1 MRKDTPSKFF
11 VLFISIVITSLST
24 IAVGQYE
31 TEPLFILINE
41 RLNHM
46 EDVALYKLKNHVAIE
61 DLERE
66 KIVIENALSAA
77 LEQGIEHHSIEAF
90 FEAQI
95 DVSKAIQ
102 YRHLADWLSEPN
114 TSVAPDLQKVI
125 RPAITELGESII
137 LELATLIDKSVRIT
151 PQQRIYFH
159 NTITTPNISEKDK
172 DRLFDSLL
180 LIQTQ

>member
-1 MRKDTPSKFF
+1 MK
-11 VLFISIVITSLST
+11 
-24 IAVGQYE
+24 
-31 TEPLFILINE
+31 
-41 RLNHM
+41 
-46 EDVALYKLKNHVAIE
+46 
-61 DLERE
+61 
-66 KIVIENALSAA
+66 
-77 LEQGIEHHSIEAF
+77 
-90 FEAQI
+90 
-95 DVSKAIQ
+95 
-102 YRHLADWLSEPN
+102 
-114 TSVAPDLQKVI
+114 VAPDLQKVI